1 MLKRLALAAALA
13 VALIP
18 AVARAQSPC
27 AAMTRFG
34 QVLTLA
40 QWQSCWQAKADVGS
54 VGGGGSIT
62 GAQVVAA
69 LTYTPANKAGDTFTG
84 KVITPASAA
93 GAAGFQLPHGVAPTT
108 PQNGDVWTTTA
119 GLFARINGATVGPI
133 TTPGAGFAQLSATQS
148 FTGVNT
154 FAGIVVARRTVN
166 SSITLSAT
174 TDNLVCGDVTG
185 GAITLTMPP
194 GTGAALPNGLSYGI
208 DDCKRQAGVH
218 ALTVAA
224 NTGQTIC
231 GAATAVINTP
241 GSSVNPSWN
250 STDSDWNCF

>member
-1 MLKRLALAAALA
+1 MLKRLLLAALA
-13 VALIP
+13 VALFSST
-18 AVARAQSPC
+18 ANAQSAC

-54 VGGGGSIT
+54 GGGGSIT

-84 KVITPASAA
+84 EIVTKASAS
-93 GAAGFQLPHGVAPTT
+93 GGAGFNLPHGAAPSS

-119 GLFARINGATVGPI
+119 GLFVRVNGTTIGPI
-133 TTPGAGFAQLSATQS
+133 TTPGAGFAQLSATQT

-154 FAGIVVARRTVN
+154 FASVVVARRTVN
-166 SSITLSAT
+166 SNTTLSAT
-174 TDNLVCGDVTG
+174 TDNLVCGDVSG

-194 GTGAALPNGLSYGI
+194 GTGAAIANGLSFGI
-208 DDCKRQAGVH
+208 DDCKRQSATH
-218 ALTVAA
+218 TLTVAA

-231 GAATAVINTP
+231 GAASAVITVN
-241 GSSVNPSWN
+241 GSSVNPTWN